1 MKRTAFALLLILT
14 FNFSAVIITCQIVSC
29 ANSSGN
35 DWPISRHDSAQT
47 GFSSS
52 KAPKS
57 TIVQLWNFTI
67 ETSTLSAPRSPA
79 VVNERVYVCSDDYG
93 VCCFEASDGTKVWS
107 FKPEAE
113 MDFYYSPTVIDGRVY
128 SGSDNGQV
136 YCIDA
141 SSGNKLWNFSV
152 GSYELWTTVGIPVSS
167 SVNIA
172 EGRAYLGAL
181 SGTLYCLDAA
191 SGERLWQFSTG
202 TREAENNYVSH
213 PTSPAISS
221 DGYCYVNNV
230 NGDIFCL
237 NATSGAIVWNGTVE
251 ARVSADV
258 VVEGFIYFGASDG
271 NVYCLDA
278 SSGTKIWNYTTWYNA
293 AGPAHNYQWG
303 NSVSDPAVAYGHV
316 YVGSTDFDVFC
327 LDALTGEE
335 IWSFSTGGIA
345 NPPSVA
351 GGCVFAGSY
360 DGNLYCLDAYSGVEI
375 WRVAAG
381 VPSPVNAGGSAGSPS
396 VAAGVVYAVGNGVLS
411 AWGTSSPNPQST
423 PTATPEHTP
432 EPISTTLVITIVI
445 LVAIGTIALIV
456 VIGAGLLVYFRKNR
470 RDKDL

>member
-1 MKRTAFALLLILT
+1 MFS
-14 FNFSAVIITCQIVSC
+14 FSAVIVTRQIVLC
-29 ANSSGN
+29 ATSSVD
-35 DWPISRHDSAQT
+35 DWPISRHDAAQT

-52 KAPKS
+52 TAPAS
-57 TIVQLWNFTI
+57 AAVQLWNFTI
-67 ETSTLSAPRSPA
+67 ETSALSAPKSPA
-79 VVNERVYVCSDDYG
+79 VVSERVYACSDEYG
-93 VCCFEASDGTKVWS
+93 VCCFEASGGTKVWS

-128 SGSDNGQV
+128 AGSDNGQV

-141 SSGNKLWNFSV
+141 STGNKLWNFSV
-152 GSYELWTTVGIPVSS
+152 GSYDLWTTVGIPVSS

-172 EGRAYLGAL
+172 EGRAYVGAL

-202 TREAENNYVSH
+202 TREPENNLVSY
-213 PTSPAISS
+213 PTSPAISEH
-221 DGYCYVNNV
+221 GYCYVNNV

-237 NATSGAIVWNGTVE
+237 DATSGALVWNSTVE
-251 ARVSADV
+251 ARVSADLV
-258 VVEGFIYFGASDG
+258 VDGFIYFGSSDG
-271 NVYCLDA
+271 NVYCFNA

-293 AGPAHNYQWG
+293 AGPSHSYHWG

-316 YVGSTDFDVFC
+316 YVGSSDFDVFC

-335 IWSFSTGGIA
+335 IWSFSTGGIV

-351 GGCVFAGSY
+351 GGCVLAGSY
-360 DGNLYCLDAYSGVEI
+360 DGNLYCLDAYSGAEI
-375 WRVAAG
+375 WRIAAG
-381 VPSPVNAGGSAGSPS
+381 VLSLVNSGGSAGSPS
-396 VAAGVVYAVGNGVLS
+396 VAAGVVYVVGNGVLS

-432 EPISTTLVITIVI
+432 EPTSTALVIAIVI

-456 VIGAGLLVYFRKNR
+456 VIGAGLLVYYRKR
-470 RDKDL
+470 KH